1 MSFFLKNTKATGNK
15 GEDIACE
22 YLRRNGFRIRARN
35 VAKRVGEIDVVAQK
49 GNTLHMVEVKTVQCV
64 RFRSERGKE
73 DVYDPSVNLHQ
84 AKIRRVVRTGEWY
97 VAQTNWEGE
106 WQVDAVLV
114 WIRKEDQAVKV
125 EYIPQIV

>member
-22 YLRRNGFRIRARN
+22 YLRKTGFSIRARN
-35 VAKRVGEIDVVAQK
+35 VAKRVGEIDIVAQK
-49 GNTLHMVEVKTVQCV
+49 GNTLHMVEVKTIQCA
-64 RFRSERGKE
+64 RFGSERGKE
-73 DVYDPSVNLHQ
+73 DVYDPSTNLHQ

-114 WIRKEDQAVKV
+114 WIRKEDQAIKV